1 MTGRQTVVAPVV
13 RTRTCDTAARTP
25 RIPGDGGARERPASC
40 VRQRRGGGHGI
51 HRRGDGRD
59 IPRISRRG
67 FRGLK
72 LAGERRHAEQASV
85 SAERTVGTTCPGA
98 TGSCAAQSGLRW
110 AFQTPT
116 GNIGCLLDGT
126 VTPATVSCVIR
137 EHTYEAQESLSPVCA
152 PASPL
157 RFEMTEGQ
165 SPSVGCVARSEG
177 FGLPVQDYGQPISA
191 GSIRCVSDIVSGV
204 TCTDRRSGHFFQVAR
219 EAFTAG

>member
-1 MTGRQTVVAPVV
+1 MAQPANVRRAVFVSVAVAATV
-13 RTRTCDTAARTP
+13 
-25 RIPGDGGARERPASC
+25 
-40 VRQRRGGGHGI
+40 
-51 HRRGDGRD
+51 
-59 IPRISRRG
+59 
-67 FRGLK
+67 F
-72 LAGERRHAEQASV
+72 
-85 SAERTVGTTCPGA
+85 TVGAMAAIFLGYRGA
-98 TGSCAAQSGLRW
+98 DSAVSSSRVNVATPNKLPYQPNEPSVQPVPAQPVPAPPESGLRW

-191 GSIRCVSDIVSGV
+191 GSIRCVSDIVTGV